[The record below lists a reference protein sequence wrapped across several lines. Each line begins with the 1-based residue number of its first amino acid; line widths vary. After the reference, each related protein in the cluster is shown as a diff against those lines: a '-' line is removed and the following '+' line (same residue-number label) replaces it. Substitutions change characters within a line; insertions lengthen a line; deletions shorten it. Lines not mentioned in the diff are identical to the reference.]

1 MKNVEST
8 SINFLSS
15 WVCTVKSTFSDFGQ
29 LCFANWSITIMIIY
43 IYTIIYHKLGSFCFV
58 FKGYAKW
65 FAFFLDSAL
74 SGTVLSSGHYLVQL
88 CAVRDSVEFIHTIH
102 MYSQYNINTLICL
115 KKLLIINY
123 FFFFFDGVN
132 VNPLKVADW
141 LVPEGGRHRRWID
154 LEDKA
159 KVVASDWGTYS
170 LPR

>member
-15 WVCTVKSTFSDFGQ
+15 WVCTVKSTFSNFGQ

-43 IYTIIYHKLGSFCFV
+43 IYTIIYHKLGRFCFV

-88 CAVRDSVEFIHTIH
+88 CAVRDSVEFIHTMH

-115 KKLLIINY
+115 KKWAALIIESLFY
-123 FFFFFDGVN
+123 FYFLTACMWTLWRSLTDWFRKGGGIEDG
-132 VNPLKVADW
+132 L
-141 LVPEGGRHRRWID
+141 I
-154 LEDKA
+154 
-159 KVVASDWGTYS
+159 
-170 LPR
+170 